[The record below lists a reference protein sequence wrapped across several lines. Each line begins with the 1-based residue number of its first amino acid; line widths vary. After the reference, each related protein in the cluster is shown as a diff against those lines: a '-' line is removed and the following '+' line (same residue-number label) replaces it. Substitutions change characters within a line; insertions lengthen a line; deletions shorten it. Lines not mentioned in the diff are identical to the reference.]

1 MQPAS
6 GLGPQGLELCT
17 VMLTVKELKRRHA
30 IETLRGDWRSL
41 RLLRIKRGWKWFEF
55 HYGIIKER
63 ALEQISG
70 CAGGNCSN

>member
-6 GLGPQGLELCT
+6 GLGPQGLERGP

-30 IETLRGDWRSL
+30 IEALRSDWRLL
-41 RLLRIKRGWKWFEF
+41 RLLRVKRGGKWFEF

-63 ALEQISG
+63 VLEQISG